1 MTSSP
6 EPSEGTTRPPFFQ
19 PRRQSHAVRFGA
31 ALVLLLLSA
40 LPINRR
46 SVSSIE
52 ARAFHWVNG
61 LPALIYNPLWAVM
74 QLGNFFVVP
83 AVALIAL
90 LWRRFRLALDVV
102 LAGTSA
108 WLLAKVLKVV
118 VVRGRPAQLLND
130 VVLRHAPAAGHG
142 YVSGHAAVAVA
153 LATVVHPY
161 LGPVGRRLAIA
172 AALGVCFARV
182 YVGAHLPLDVI
193 GGAAMGWALGS
204 LVHLLF
210 GAPDRT

>member
-1 MTSSP
+1 MSSATAGT
-6 EPSEGTTRPPFFQ
+6 EGRGRAPFFQ
-19 PRRQSHAVRFGA
+19 PRRQSHVARFVGA
-31 ALVLLLLSA
+31 TVLLVLSA
-40 LPINRR
+40 LPIHRR
-46 SVSSIE
+46 SISSIE
-52 ARAFHWVNG
+52 ARVFHWVNG
-61 LPALIYNPLWAVM
+61 LPDFLYHPLWAVM
-74 QLGNFFVVP
+74 QLGNFFVIPV
-83 AVALIAL
+83 VTVIAL
-90 LWRRFRLALDVV
+90 AFRRFRLALDVL

-108 WLLAKVLKVV
+108 WLLAKVLKTI
-118 VVRGRPAQLLND
+118 VVRGRPAELLSD

-161 LGPVGRRLAIA
+161 LGPVGRKLAIA